1 MTVSQIKE
9 EALAMAAASAFVF
22 DGIPQSAY
30 WIYQEIKTAIRE
42 QREPDREKFQF
53 TLSADYENE
62 TWQHIVDC
70 IEDFTRDLNVFYRR
84 ILDYAKEGIV
94 KFALTGKLDRN
105 TNTMDMK

>member
-22 DGIPQSAY
+22 DGIPQTAY

-42 QREPDREKFQF
+42 QREPDREKLQF

-62 TWQHIVDC
+62 PWQHIVDC
-70 IEDFTRDLNVFYRR
+70 IEDYERDLTVSYRR
-84 ILDYAKEGIV
+84 ILDRSEERRVGQEGV
-94 KFALTGKLDRN
+94 SRFRLSRWP
-105 TNTMDMK
+105 